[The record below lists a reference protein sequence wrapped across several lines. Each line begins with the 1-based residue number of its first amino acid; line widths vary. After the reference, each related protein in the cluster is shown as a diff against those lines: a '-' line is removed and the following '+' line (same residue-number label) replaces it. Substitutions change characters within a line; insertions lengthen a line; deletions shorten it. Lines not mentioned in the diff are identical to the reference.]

1 MAAAEDMGIAIM
13 DEHIDQL
20 MPVYTNFA
28 AQLFSPENPQ
38 FPLAFLEFVFLANHE
53 SQERTLFPFTFL
65 CLTIFLKQLFLQNET
80 ISIFWIFVRTLKQ
93 S

>member
-28 AQLFSPENPQ
+28 AQLFSNRCPDADT
-38 FPLAFLEFVFLANHE
+38 FTRVLIANLLLLCV
-53 SQERTLFPFTFL
+53 SRQELQ
-65 CLTIFLKQLFLQNET
+65 TIERGQC
-80 ISIFWIFVRTLKQ
+80 
-93 S
+93 